1 MTQGEGRGVR
11 AQVKAYNATG
21 TRQSAHG
28 KRERAKVKGQIARR
42 KSIRQKAQR
51 KVKRAK
57 NKKKEHKARDN
68 VQTARRKGKEHRV
81 RVKRHKVR
89 GKR

>member
-42 KSIRQKAQR
+42 KGIRQKVQR
-51 KVKRAK
+51 KV
-57 NKKKEHKARDN
+57 
-68 VQTARRKGKEHRV
+68 
-81 RVKRHKVR
+81 
-89 GKR
+89 

>member
-28 KRERAKVKGQIARR
+28 KRVKVKGQIARR
-42 KSIRQKAQR
+42 KGIRQKVQR
-51 KVKRAK
+51 KV
-57 NKKKEHKARDN
+57 
-68 VQTARRKGKEHRV
+68 
-81 RVKRHKVR
+81 
-89 GKR
+89 